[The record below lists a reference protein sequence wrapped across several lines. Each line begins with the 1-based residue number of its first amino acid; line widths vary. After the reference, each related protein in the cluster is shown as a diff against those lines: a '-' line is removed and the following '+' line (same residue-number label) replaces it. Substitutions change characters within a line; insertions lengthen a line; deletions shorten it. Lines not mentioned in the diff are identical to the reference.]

1 MLPRNRVQSPAQQK
15 ITLVD
20 RVQRAIDR
28 IAFPQ
33 RIVPIVGAVVFL
45 EAEVDAIIAPVAGD
59 RDIEP
64 VIAGEWLTERGTA
77 ATVATCCAGES
88 TQVARYR
95 LSLPSCGTVRDESR
109 GLHAAYRVSMLL

>member
-15 ITLVD
+15 TTLVD

-45 EAEVDAIIAPVAGD
+45 CPVLAPAALVSQARSKMASAYVAMLAIWVIFVCDFWLSPTKTPSAALRWTIFAENPAQNAAAFAD
-59 RDIEP
+59 RD
-64 VIAGEWLTERGTA
+64 VIG
-77 ATVATCCAGES
+77 
-88 TQVARYR
+88 
-95 LSLPSCGTVRDESR
+95 
-109 GLHAAYRVSMLL
+109 